1 MPNDPLPTVS
11 GQQDMDS
18 FGAAALSPHLGMT
31 KRQRAIAE
39 EETSFIHANQMK
51 EFTLK
56 VVNPSK
62 QGDVAG
68 NVFQRA
74 STPAIA
80 VEKVKEKHLML
91 TQLKEVIS
99 KQFRNKYLI

>member
-1 MPNDPLPTVS
+1 
-11 GQQDMDS
+11 MDS
-18 FGAAALSPHLGMT
+18 HGLTALSPHPGMT
-31 KRQRAIAE
+31 KRQRVIAE

-56 VVNPSK
+56 VVNPNK
-62 QGDVAG
+62 KDDVAG

-80 VEKVKEKHLML
+80 VEKVKEKHPGCNVFVVDSRED
-91 TQLKEVIS
+91 QPWRRDE
-99 KQFRNKYLI
+99 RY

>member
-1 MPNDPLPTVS
+1 MP
-11 GQQDMDS
+11 
-18 FGAAALSPHLGMT
+18 T
-31 KRQRAIAE
+31 KRQRSIAE

-56 VVNPSK
+56 VVNPNK

-80 VEKVKEKHLML
+80 VEKVKEKHPGCNCLVIDS
-91 TQLKEVIS
+91 KEP
-99 KQFRNKYLI
+99 KPWRRDERY

>member
-1 MPNDPLPTVS
+1 
-11 GQQDMDS
+11 MDS
-18 FGAAALSPHLGMT
+18 HGHMALSPHLGMT

-39 EETSFIHANQMK
+39 EETSFIHANQIK

-56 VVNPSK
+56 VVNPNK
-62 QGDVAG
+62 KGDVAG

-80 VEKVKEKHLML
+80 VEKVKEKHPGCNVFVVDSRED
-91 TQLKEVIS
+91 QPWRRDE
-99 KQFRNKYLI
+99 RY

>member
-1 MPNDPLPTVS
+1 
-11 GQQDMDS
+11 MDLH
-18 FGAAALSPHLGMT
+18 GLTALSPPPGMT
-31 KRQRAIAE
+31 KRQRVIAE

-56 VVNPSK
+56 VVNPNK
-62 QGDVAG
+62 KGDVAG

-80 VEKVKEKHLML
+80 VEKVKEKHPGCNVFVVDSRED
-91 TQLKEVIS
+91 QPWRRDE
-99 KQFRNKYLI
+99 RY